1 MWLAVFY
8 WVHLLATTIWIGG
21 LVFTALIA
29 LPAWRKQSL
38 SENQWLD
45 LQIRLL
51 PYVNGAMALLWITGF
66 VQMTNHPNYSGFL
79 IIDSR
84 WAVALSLK
92 HIAAIALSA
101 ITLYTQ
107 FALFPAIQRNQLLGQ
122 TNSNQTTRFLWINL
136 TLATIVLLF
145 TAVAGVS

>member
-1 MWLAVFY
+1 MWLAPFY
-8 WVHLLATTIWIGG
+8 WVHLLSTTVWIGG

-29 LPAWRKQSL
+29 LPAWRKNSL

-45 LQIRLL
+45 LQKRLL
-51 PYVNGAMALLWITGF
+51 PFVNGAMALLWITGF
-66 VQMTNHPNYSGFL
+66 IQMTNHPNYNGFL

-92 HIAAIALSA
+92 HVAAIALSA

-107 FALFPAIQRNQLLGQ
+107 FALFPAIERNRLLGQ
-122 TNSNQTTRFLWINL
+122 NSAEQTTRFLWINL
-136 TLATIVLLF
+136 LLASIVLLF